1 MKRLLIPLYGL
12 QRRLWRLLRPRT
24 RGVKVMLFD
33 DAGALLLVRN
43 TYGRTDLFVLP
54 GGGIHMFEK
63 PAAAAAR
70 EVKEEVDCGV
80 EGLAF
85 VSTFVSASEG
95 RRDTVH
101 LYRARAAGA
110 VRADGFEVEEARFF
124 ALDALPD
131 NVSPATLRRIAEYRG
146 EREVSA
152 AW

>member
-1 MKRLLIPLYGL
+1 VKRLLVRLYGL

-33 DAGALLLVRN
+33 EAGALLLIRN

-54 GGGIHMFEK
+54 GGGIHLFET

-70 EVKEEVDCGV
+70 EVREEVDCGV
-80 EGLAF
+80 EGLTF
-85 VSTFVSASEG
+85 VSTHISAMEG
-95 RRDTVH
+95 RRDTIH
-101 LYRARAAGA
+101 LYRARAAGP

-124 ALDALPD
+124 PLDALPES
-131 NVSPATLRRIAEYRG
+131 VSPATLRRIEEYRG
-146 EREVSA
+146 VRGVSV